1 MPFHLHEA
9 VPWGRNLEEYDEIF
23 AIHAIPRGARILD
36 VAAGPASFAAEANA
50 DGWRVTAADPLYV
63 SSAAAISERFQAART
78 LVMEQINRNL
88 SGYRWDRIG
97 TPRRLEARRVETMRA
112 FLKDF
117 ERHGGDRYV
126 EASLPKLP
134 FADAAFDVAL
144 CSHFLFLN
152 EATQGRAFTLASVKE
167 MLRVAREIRLFP
179 LVRMDGQ
186 SSRLLPQILASVAR
200 QGHSATIEA
209 VDWSFQIGATH
220 RLVVRRPAIA
230 A

>member
-9 VPWGRNLEEYDEIF
+9 VPWGRSLEEYDEIF
-23 AIHAIPRGARILD
+23 AIRAIPHGARILD

-50 DGWRVTAADPLYV
+50 HGWRVTAADPLYGC
-63 SSAAAISERFQAART
+63 SATAIFDRFDEARPS
-78 LVMEQINRNL
+78 VMEQLSRNAK
-88 SGYRWDRIG
+88 GYRWDRVG
-97 TPRRLEARRVETMRA
+97 TLRDLETRRVETMRS

-117 ERHGGDRYV
+117 RSHGGERYV

-134 FADAAFDVAL
+134 FADAAYDVAL

-152 EATQGRAFTLASVKE
+152 EATQGRAFTLASVEE

-179 LVRMDGQ
+179 LVRMDGR
-186 SSRLLPQILASVAR
+186 SSRFLPHVLAFLER
-200 QGHSATIEA
+200 QGYGATTEA
-209 VDWSFQIGATH
+209 VDWHFQIGATH
-220 RLVVRRPAIA
+220 RLVVRRREIA